1 LRAVRVGQ
9 CAVKYLLVNR
19 VVANKDAGNGD
30 CADGQRWRAA
40 LMAVTSE
47 SNASVIW
54 LICKIN

>member
-1 LRAVRVGQ
+1 MVSVG
-9 CAVKYLLVNR
+9 
-19 VVANKDAGNGD
+19 DEP
-30 CADGQRWRAA
+30 RAA